1 VNANQD
7 EPSVSAELASIVR
20 GIVDHP
26 DEVEVNEI
34 PSAQATLL
42 ELRVANDDL
51 GQVIGRQGR
60 TIRAL
65 RTLLDA
71 RTSLG
76 GDRYELEILE
86 D

>member
-1 VNANQD
+1 LNANQD
-7 EPSVSAELASIVR
+7 ENSVSAQLEALVR

-42 ELRVANDDL
+42 ELRVADDDL

-65 RTLLDA
+65 RTLLESRA
-71 RTSLG
+71 SQSG
-76 GDRYELEILE
+76 GRYELEILE

>member
-1 VNANQD
+1 MNASRD
-7 EPSVSAELASIVR
+7 ESSVSAELEALVR

-42 ELRVANDDL
+42 ELRVADDDL

-65 RTLLDA
+65 RTLLEA
-71 RTSLG
+71 RASQG